1 MESEKLYMSEKIK
14 LLILWIILLTI
25 DTSAQ
30 LLIKTGAEKIS
41 FDNPIQIRVALGLS
55 LYLGAFTVWMQILKF
70 MRLSIALAI
79 TSILHITVLSSS
91 FFILGEQI
99 KLSLIIATIF
109 ISVGVIILGISEGRK
124 EE

>member
-1 MESEKLYMSEKIK
+1 MSEKIK